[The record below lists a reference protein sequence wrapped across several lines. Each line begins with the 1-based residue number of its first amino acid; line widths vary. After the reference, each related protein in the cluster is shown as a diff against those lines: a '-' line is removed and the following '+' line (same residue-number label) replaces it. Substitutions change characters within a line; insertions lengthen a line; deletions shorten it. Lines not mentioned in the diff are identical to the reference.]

1 MDLFHVS
8 VYPWVCVVLVVN
20 VKITC
25 LGGEMLTSGQENR
38 RDGDEKK
45 PYLVI
50 DMIANASFSFH
61 LLLTA
66 TLR

>member
-1 MDLFHVS
+1 M
-8 VYPWVCVVLVVN
+8 LVVN